1 MFTNSKNNMS
11 IEEIENF
18 MKEKKANVVEKLS
31 KIMVFEGTSTYDNF
45 MKHYETL
52 AKQELS
58 ELLKNRSVEDIEVN
72 SLSF

>member
-1 MFTNSKNNMS
+1 
-11 IEEIENF
+11 
-18 MKEKKANVVEKLS
+18 
-31 KIMVFEGTSTYDNF
+31 MVFEGTSTYDNF

-58 ELLKNRSVEDIEVN
+58 ELLKNRNIEDIEVN

>member
-18 MKEKKANVVEKLS
+18 MKEKRVKIEDKLS
-31 KIMVFEGTSTYDNF
+31 RIMVFEGTSTYDNF

-58 ELLKNRSVEDIEVN
+58 ELLKNRNVEDIEVN

>member
-18 MKEKKANVVEKLS
+18 MKEKKANVEEKLS
-31 KIMVFEGTSTYDNF
+31 RIMVFEGTSTYDNF

-58 ELLKNRSVEDIEVN
+58 ELLKNRNIEDIEVN

>member
-11 IEEIENF
+11 IEEIEIF
-18 MKEKKANVVEKLS
+18 MKEKKANVEEKLS
-31 KIMVFEGTSTYDNF
+31 KIMVFEGTSIYDNF

-58 ELLKNRSVEDIEVN
+58 ELLKNRNVEDIDVN